1 MSLWEFPGSLVVRI
15 WHCHCK
21 GLVGKLISDKPH
33 SAAQKKKKI
42 LYLFELVFSFS
53 LDIYPGVE
61 LLDHI
66 VVLVLATEIFK
77 ALNII

>member
-1 MSLWEFPGSLVVRI
+1 MVRI

-33 SAAQKKKKI
+33 SAAKKKKR

-66 VVLVLATEIFK
+66 LVLVLTTEIFK

>member
-1 MSLWEFPGSLVVRI
+1 MSLWEFPGSLVIRI

-33 SAAQKKKKI
+33 SAAKKKK
-42 LYLFELVFSFS
+42 LSLFELVFSFS

-66 VVLVLATEIFK
+66 LVLVLATENFK

>member
-1 MSLWEFPGSLVVRI
+1 M
-15 WHCHCK
+15 
-21 GLVGKLISDKPH
+21 SDKPH
-33 SAAQKKKKI
+33 SAAKKKN

-66 VVLVLATEIFK
+66 LVLVLATEIFK